1 MLKAAADAVIA
12 STGDRYAEYF
22 TDEGYDAYYD
32 NLNGNYKG
40 IGVLVTGDPKGR
52 GLLVSRAYTGNP
64 AYNAGVRD
72 GDIIT
77 HVNGTSLAGVSL
89 DDAADLLIGEDGSV
103 ASLTV
108 LRGESS
114 QTFDVVRGDV
124 VVSRVF
130 SERLDNGI
138 GYICIEEFT
147 GDAATAFNSQLQ
159 ALLDDGITSLII
171 DIRNNPGGGLDTV
184 IKIADRVLPDCLIT
198 TLEGQLVDPPE
209 EYRSDDKQKL
219 EIPYVVLV
227 NEGSASASEVFS
239 GAIQD
244 NNAAPLIGT
253 TTFGKG
259 IVQTSW
265 SLGVGRGMIKLTT
278 DAYRTPSGKLIHG
291 IGLTPD
297 IEVQQPAELQGVSPY
312 TLLNEYRSE
321 DAQLNRAIEYLLT
334 GK

>member
-1 MLKAAADAVIA
+1 
-12 STGDRYAEYF
+12 
-22 TDEGYDAYYD
+22 
-32 NLNGNYKG
+32 
-40 IGVLVTGDPKGR
+40 
-52 GLLVSRAYTGNP
+52 
-64 AYNAGVRD
+64 
-72 GDIIT
+72 
-77 HVNGTSLAGVSL
+77 
-89 DDAADLLIGEDGSV
+89 
-103 ASLTV
+103 
-108 LRGESS
+108 
-114 QTFDVVRGDV
+114 
-124 VVSRVF
+124 
-130 SERLDNGI
+130 
-138 GYICIEEFT
+138 
-147 GDAATAFNSQLQ
+147 
-159 ALLDDGITSLII
+159 
-171 DIRNNPGGGLDTV
+171 
-184 IKIADRVLPDCLIT
+184 VLPDCLIT

-297 IEVQQPAELQGVSPY
+297 IEVQQPAELQGISPY

>member
-1 MLKAAADAVIA
+1 M
-12 STGDRYAEYF
+12 
-22 TDEGYDAYYD
+22 
-32 NLNGNYKG
+32 
-40 IGVLVTGDPKGR
+40 
-52 GLLVSRAYTGNP
+52 
-64 AYNAGVRD
+64 
-72 GDIIT
+72 
-77 HVNGTSLAGVSL
+77 
-89 DDAADLLIGEDGSV
+89 
-103 ASLTV
+103 
-108 LRGESS
+108 RGESS

-219 EIPYVVLV
+219 EIPYVVLI